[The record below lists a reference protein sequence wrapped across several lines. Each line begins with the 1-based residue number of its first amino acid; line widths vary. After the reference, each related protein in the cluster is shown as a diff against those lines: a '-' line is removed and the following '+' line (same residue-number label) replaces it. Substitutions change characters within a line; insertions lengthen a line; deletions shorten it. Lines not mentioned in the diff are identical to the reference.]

1 MKLLFDENPSRKLV
15 SRLSDLFPGSMHVAE
30 VGLIESP
37 DREVWEFARAN
48 VCLIVSTDAD
58 FYELA
63 TTIGPPTKVIW
74 LRRWMHPTNDA
85 EDLLRRSALHIAEFE
100 RDPELGILIFDK
112 KWGL

>member
-1 MKLLFDENPSRKLV
+1 VGVRQGKCLPQFIDLV
-15 SRLSDLFPGSMHVAE
+15 
-30 VGLIESP
+30 
-37 DREVWEFARAN
+37 DRVVPER
-48 VCLIVSTDAD
+48 IVSTDAD

-112 KWGL
+112 K